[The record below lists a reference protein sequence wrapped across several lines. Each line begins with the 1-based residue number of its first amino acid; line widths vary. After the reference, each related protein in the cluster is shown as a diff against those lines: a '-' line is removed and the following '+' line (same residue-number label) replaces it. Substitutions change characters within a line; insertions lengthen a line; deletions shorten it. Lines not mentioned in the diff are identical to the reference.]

1 MIFKL
6 KIKFLKF
13 LNIILNL
20 INLNIELSLKKDH
33 LIKIFN
39 KLQPYDLGYDL
50 VRIGSDNDG
59 GYLVPNIL
67 DEIKI
72 CFSPGT
78 GKNVSFENDLI
89 NRGIETFLADGT
101 IKESDIKL
109 DNLNFVNK
117 NLASYD
123 SEKTTTLENWV
134 QNKTKDANELLLQ
147 MDIESSEYETIHS
160 TSQEC
165 LKKFKIIIIEF
176 HYFEKINNYYFYKN
190 FNNTLEKLLLN
201 FEISHIHPNN
211 CQGYYSVSGI
221 NLPTAIEVTFL
232 RKDLCRYKRKII
244 KLPHKLDQRNINY
257 LPDVFLPKEIIN

>member
-109 DNLNFVNK
+109 DNLNFINK
-117 NLASYD
+117 NLAS
-123 SEKTTTLENWV
+123 
-134 QNKTKDANELLLQ
+134 
-147 MDIESSEYETIHS
+147 
-160 TSQEC
+160 
-165 LKKFKIIIIEF
+165 
-176 HYFEKINNYYFYKN
+176 
-190 FNNTLEKLLLN
+190 
-201 FEISHIHPNN
+201 
-211 CQGYYSVSGI
+211 
-221 NLPTAIEVTFL
+221 
-232 RKDLCRYKRKII
+232 
-244 KLPHKLDQRNINY
+244 
-257 LPDVFLPKEIIN
+257 